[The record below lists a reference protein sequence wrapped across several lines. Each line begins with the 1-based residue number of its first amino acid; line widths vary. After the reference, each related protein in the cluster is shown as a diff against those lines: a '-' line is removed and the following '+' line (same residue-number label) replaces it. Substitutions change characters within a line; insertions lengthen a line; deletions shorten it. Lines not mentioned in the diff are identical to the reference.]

1 MDSPT
6 VRADLEI
13 GEHEAQGAT
22 SWVDQLTDWL
32 GAASGHIALLAAWI
46 ATCGSLFFSE
56 VLGWQPCLLCW
67 YQRILMY
74 PLAILLAIGII
85 RRDRGLH
92 IYVLPFSIAG
102 IGVSLY
108 HYLLLKTDWLPPPPC
123 TVGVPCTVDYLDWL
137 GFINIPFLALTAFLI
152 ITCMML
158 ILAWQQPVAAT
169 DGDTESLSNGET
181 GIAHH
186 VGLDTGYLAVVMI
199 IVSVILAFMLGSTF
213 V

>member
-6 VRADLEI
+6 FQPDLELK
-13 GEHEAQGAT
+13 EHEAHSAT
-22 SWVDQLTDWL
+22 SWVDQLIDWL
-32 GAASGHIALLAAWI
+32 GAASRHVALLAAWI

-56 VLGWQPCLLCW
+56 VLGWQPCVLCW

-74 PLAILLAIGII
+74 PLAILLAIGIV

-92 IYVLPFSIAG
+92 IYILPFSIAG

-108 HYLLLKTDWLPPPPC
+108 HYLLIKTDWLPPPPC
-123 TVGVPCTVDYLDWL
+123 AVGVPCTVDYLNWF

-152 ITCMML
+152 ISCMML
-158 ILAWQQPVAAT
+158 TFAWLQPPT
-169 DGDTESLSNGET
+169 DDDAESLNDGGT
-181 GIAHH
+181 GTAIS
-186 VGLDTGYLAVVMI
+186 GGFDTTHLAVAMI
-199 IVSVILAFMLGSTF
+199 IVSVILAFMVGSTF

>member
-1 MDSPT
+1 MNSSLSHADSSMEQLDDQD
-6 VRADLEI
+6 VR
-13 GEHEAQGAT
+13 H
-22 SWVDQLTDWL
+22 WVDDLVEL
-32 GAASGHIALLAAWI
+32 LSASSRHVALFAAWV

-56 VLGWQPCLLCW
+56 VLGWRPCVLCW

-92 IYVLPFSIAG
+92 LYVLPFSIAG

-108 HYLLLKTDWLPPPPC
+108 HYLLIKTDWLPPPAC
-123 TVGVPCTVDYLDWL
+123 AVDVPCTVDYLNWF
-137 GFINIPFLALTAFLI
+137 GFINIPFLALTAFVI

-158 ILAWQQPVAAT
+158 AFAWLQPLSSADVDGEVVAE
-169 DGDTESLSNGET
+169 DGASTGLRIRFDTAS
-181 GIAHH
+181 
-186 VGLDTGYLAVVMI
+186 LAVVMI
-199 IVSVILAFMLGSTF
+199 VVGVVLVFMVGSTF